1 MKSLHP
7 TLLCLLLA
15 ACGGG
20 GEVIAV
26 RTAPAGAACTADRG
40 GVTLGTVGD
49 TPGRL
54 AVAAKNDLDIRI
66 TCTKPGYLPA
76 SAVDVAEQTPYSLP
90 NLLTDGALAT
100 FGQPGDGADYHYRRT
115 VLLTLTPG

>member
-1 MKSLHP
+1 MGSI
-7 TLLCLLLA
+7 LLCLLLA

-20 GEVIAV
+20 EVITV

-40 GVTLGTVGD
+40 GVALGTVGD

-54 AVAAKNDLDIRI
+54 AVTAKNDLDIHI
-66 TCTKPGYLPA
+66 TCTTPGYLPA

-100 FGQPGDGADYHYRRT
+100 FVQPDDGADYHYWRT